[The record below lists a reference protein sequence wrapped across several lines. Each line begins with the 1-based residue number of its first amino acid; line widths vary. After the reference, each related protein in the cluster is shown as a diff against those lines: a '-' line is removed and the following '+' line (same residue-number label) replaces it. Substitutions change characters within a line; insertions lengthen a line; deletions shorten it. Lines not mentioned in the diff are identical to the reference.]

1 MTTMFKW
8 LKPKPKPDPGDR
20 TRAVVLHERAELRA
34 DPFGDLRPRLPAG
47 LDDLLD
53 HAGDA
58 RPLALI
64 GPGLAWCSRSRSG
77 S

>member
-1 MTTMFKW
+1 MRIMFKW

-20 TRAVVLHERAELRA
+20 TRAVALHERAELRA
-34 DPFGDLRPRLPAG
+34 DPFGDLRPRLPVG

-53 HAGDA
+53 RAGDA

-64 GPGLAWCSRSRSG
+64 GPGLAWLSRGG